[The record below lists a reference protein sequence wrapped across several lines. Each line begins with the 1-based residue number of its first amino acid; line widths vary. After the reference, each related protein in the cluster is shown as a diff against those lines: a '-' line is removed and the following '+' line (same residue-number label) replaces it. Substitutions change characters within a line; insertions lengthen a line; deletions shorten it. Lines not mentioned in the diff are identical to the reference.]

1 MVKVGTVTWRIMA
14 VAGTSTPS
22 TRDAIVREALAL
34 FAQRGY
40 EGTSL
45 KDIADQVGIRKSSLL
60 HHFPSKDAVYRA
72 VFEGYIADWF
82 ARVERAVEDPK
93 DGWVQID
100 RVLTV
105 AFEFFVDS
113 PEFVRLIRREAF
125 LGAGSHLGINLGE
138 ALRPL
143 VDRACGFFRR
153 EMDAGR
159 FQRHDP
165 EQLIL
170 TGYGA
175 LLSYFSDVP
184 FLEGLLGRDP
194 LSAEALAERLAH
206 VREFFRAALDPA

>member
-1 MVKVGTVTWRIMA
+1 M
-14 VAGTSTPS
+14 AGTSTPS

-60 HHFPSKDAVYRA
+60 HHFPSKDAVYAA

-93 DGWVQID
+93 DGWAQID
-100 RVLTV
+100 RVLIV

-113 PEFVRLIRREAF
+113 PEFIRLIRREAF
-125 LGAGSHLGINLGE
+125 LETGAHLGINLGQ

-143 VDRACGFFRR
+143 VDRACGFFQR

-159 FQRHDP
+159 FRRHDP

-194 LSAEALAERLAH
+194 LSPDALAERLAH

>member
-1 MVKVGTVTWRIMA
+1 M
-14 VAGTSTPS
+14 
-22 TRDAIVREALAL
+22 
-34 FAQRGY
+34 
-40 EGTSL
+40 
-45 KDIADQVGIRKSSLL
+45 
-60 HHFPSKDAVYRA
+60 YRA

-82 ARVERAVEDPK
+82 TRVERAVEDPK
-93 DGWVQID
+93 DGWAQID

-113 PEFVRLIRREAF
+113 PEFIRLIRREAF
-125 LGAGSHLGINLGE
+125 LEAGPHLGINLGE

-143 VDRACGFFRR
+143 VDRACGFFLR

-159 FQRHDP
+159 FRRHDP

-194 LSAEALAERLAH
+194 LSADALAERLAH

>member
-1 MVKVGTVTWRIMA
+1 MA
-14 VAGTSTPS
+14 VARTSTPS

-45 KDIADQVGIRKSSLL
+45 KDIADRVGIRKSSLL

-93 DGWVQID
+93 DGWAQID

-113 PEFVRLIRREAF
+113 PEFIRLIRREAF
-125 LGAGSHLGINLGE
+125 LEAGSHLGINLGE
-138 ALRPL
+138 SLRPL
-143 VDRACGFFRR
+143 VDRACGFFQR

-159 FQRHDP
+159 FRRHDP

-194 LSAEALAERLAH
+194 LSADALAERLAH

>member
-1 MVKVGTVTWRIMA
+1 MA

-45 KDIADQVGIRKSSLL
+45 KDIADRVGIRKSSLL

-82 ARVERAVEDPK
+82 ARVEHAVEDPK

-125 LGAGSHLGINLGE
+125 LEAGSHLGINLGE

-143 VDRACGFFRR
+143 VDRACGFFQR

-159 FQRHDP
+159 FRRHDP
-165 EQLIL
+165 EQ
-170 TGYGA
+170 
-175 LLSYFSDVP
+175 
-184 FLEGLLGRDP
+184 
-194 LSAEALAERLAH
+194 
-206 VREFFRAALDPA
+206 